1 MDKVCGIYV
10 ITNLINNKQ
19 YVGLSKDCHKRWADH
34 YSKCYTSKRKDDLEK
49 ALYMAMR
56 KYGRDNFSFQIIEEC
71 SEDNLAEREK
81 YWIEQLH
88 TYENGYNET
97 RGGELSGPNNVHLG
111 EEHGMAKLTEAE
123 VIQCRK
129 WYKEGLRSKD
139 VWENNFKDKINYFG
153 FQRMWHGQT
162 WKHIMPEVFESNPH
176 PRRKISL
183 ETVQQIKD
191 MYNNQNMSCA
201 EIYHYFNETIS
212 RTSIN
217 DYCHNRR

>member
-88 TYENGYNET
+88 TYEDGYNET

-153 FQRMWHGQT
+153 FQRKFRDSTANKGY
-162 WKHIMPEVFESNPH
+162 V
-176 PRRKISL
+176 
-183 ETVQQIKD
+183 
-191 MYNNQNMSCA
+191 
-201 EIYHYFNETIS
+201 
-212 RTSIN
+212 
-217 DYCHNRR
+217 